1 MYITKTECLPLFSF
15 FVSIYFF
22 LHVGIWEV
30 VLYFLKCS
38 CFFLSRLTV
47 YQKYTKFNCLTSCAT
62 LFLELIYQLYL
73 TFNVFLKIHL
83 ASLST
88 QVSSAQGHLSFF
100 VGGRRKGVLELQT
113 NLQVWNDFLD
123 QQSTF
128 LERTFSYCF
137 VDFYSSFFFYI
148 MCSTAQNKGS
158 LGVVTALVGVIFI
171 HSSKYCLCKC

>member
-1 MYITKTECLPLFSF
+1 MYISKTECLPLFSF
-15 FVSIYFF
+15 LCQQLIVLTCWNMRSCFVLFKIFM
-22 LHVGIWEV
+22 
-30 VLYFLKCS
+30 
-38 CFFLSRLTV
+38 FFLSRLTV

-62 LFLELIYQLYL
+62 LFLELICLLYQLYL

-100 VGGRRKGVLELQT
+100 VGGRRKGVLELHT

-128 LERTFSYCF
+128 LEMTCSYYF
-137 VDFYSSFFFYI
+137 VDFYSS
-148 MCSTAQNKGS
+148 
-158 LGVVTALVGVIFI
+158 IFLYYVL
-171 HSSKYCLCKC
+171 HSPE